1 MIDYIVRF
9 TYWISDINMSGD
21 TIITI
26 KEGIIED
33 KELLE
38 DVILENLKE
47 KVDQDGIQIV
57 DFEELIQNDNL
68 YRFEYKDVYGN
79 PDAKS
84 GMMILKVAPLPEDI
98 VTLGV
103 EGVNRVCRL
112 GHGVAA
118 IVRQGAACGPAHH
131 GSAGLAAWVRSSAA
145 RSRSTMRS

>member
-9 TYWISDINMSGD
+9 IYWIGDIQLNGD

-38 DVILENLKE
+38 DVILEILKE

-68 YRFEYKDVYGN
+68 YRFEYKDVYEI
-79 PDAKS
+79 D
-84 GMMILKVAPLPEDI
+84 KVRYDYNE
-98 VTLGV
+98 
-103 EGVNRVCRL
+103 E
-112 GHGVAA
+112 
-118 IVRQGAACGPAHH
+118 
-131 GSAGLAAWVRSSAA
+131 
-145 RSRSTMRS
+145 